1 MPAPRPPTRP
11 QSRTVRKGARRLSNL
26 LDGDIRRL
34 SNTRGFAETKLLTHW
49 TDIVGGELAA
59 LCRPVKVAVPRGAQ
73 LGATL
78 TVLTDGARAPMLQM
92 SLPKLID
99 RVNAVYGYTAIA
111 RVQITQTAP
120 EGFGPGHAPAFGL
133 AEAQSAFDGPD
144 RRPAP
149 VPDAAPDPQQAARAR
164 RVAEGVGDDG
174 LRASLERLAANIISR
189 RPPTGGRT

>member
-1 MPAPRPPTRP
+1 MPATRPPH
-11 QSRTVRKGARRLSNL
+11 RTVRKGARRLSNL

-49 TDIVGGELAA
+49 DDIVGADLAR

-78 TVLTDGARAPMLQM
+78 TVLTDGARAQMVQM
-92 SLPKLID
+92 SLPRLIE

-111 RVQITQTAP
+111 RVQVTQTAP
-120 EGFGPGHAPAFGL
+120 DGFAGGHAALPGL
-133 AEAQSAFDGPD
+133 AEGQAAFDGPP
-144 RRPAP
+144 RR
-149 VPDAAPDPQQAARAR
+149 AAADPERAARAR
-164 RVAEGVGDDG
+164 AAADGVGDEG